1 MADPV
6 AAGAPGAGSGGKTG
20 RGRFLEDFTVGE
32 RIAHA
37 TPRTVTVGDAALYT
51 ALYGPRFAMQSADSF
66 AQACGLERSPVDDWL
81 AFHLVFGKSVPDISL
96 NAVANLG
103 YADGRWLAP
112 VYPGDSLTA
121 DSEVI
126 GLRQNSNG
134 TTGTVYVRTTGRNQH
149 GQPVLDY
156 VRWVLVRKRDA
167 AAPAPEARVPEL
179 PAAVAADRLAVPSGL
194 DLTGYDPVRAGS
206 RFLWEDY
213 RAGER
218 IDHVDGM
225 TIEEAEHQL
234 ATRLFQ
240 NTARVHFD
248 QHRQGQERLGRR
260 LVYGGHIISLARS
273 LAFNGL
279 GNGCFVAALNA
290 GRHVNPT
297 LAGHTVYAWSEV
309 LERAEL
315 PGRRDVGALR
325 VRTVATRDLPCDGFP
340 DKDEQ
345 GRYPEAVVLDLDTWL
360 LLPRR
365 A

>member
-1 MADPV
+1 MSETKPA
-6 AAGAPGAGSGGKTG
+6 AAGKTSA
-20 RGRFLEDFTVGE
+20 GRFLEDFRVGE

-37 TPRTVTVGDAALYT
+37 TPRTVTTGDAATYM
-51 ALYGPRFAMQSADSF
+51 ALYGPRFAVQSADSF
-66 AQACGLERSPVDDWL
+66 AAACGLPRSPVDDWL
-81 AFHLVFGKSVPDISL
+81 AFHIVFGKSVPDISL

-126 GLRQNSNG
+126 GIRQNSNG

-149 GQPVLDY
+149 GTPVLEY
-156 VRWVLVRKRDA
+156 VRWVMVRKRDPQ
-167 AAPAPEARVPEL
+167 APAPEPVIPEL
-179 PAAVAADRLAVPSGL
+179 PEAVTADRLVVPQGL
-194 DLTGYDPVRAGS
+194 TLKSFDRVRAGS
-206 RFLWEDY
+206 PYFWEDY
-213 RAGER
+213 EPGER

-234 ATRLFQ
+234 ATRLYQ

-260 LVYGGHIISLARS
+260 LIYGGHIISLARS
-273 LAFNGL
+273 LSFNGL
-279 GNGCFVAALNA
+279 GNACFVAALNG

-315 PGRRDVGALR
+315 PGRRDIGALR
-325 VRTVATRDLPCDGFP
+325 VRTVATRDLPCSDFP
-340 DKDEQ
+340 DKDAA
-345 GRYPEAVVLDLDTWL
+345 GRYPDAVVLDLDTWL
-360 LLPRR
+360 LLPRG